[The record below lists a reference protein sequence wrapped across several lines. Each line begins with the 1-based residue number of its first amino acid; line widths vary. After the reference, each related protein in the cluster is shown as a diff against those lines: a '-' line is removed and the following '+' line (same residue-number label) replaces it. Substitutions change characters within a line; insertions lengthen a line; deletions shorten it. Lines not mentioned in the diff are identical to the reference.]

1 MISIIGCNKGGA
13 GKTTTATNIAVALVK
28 RGNDVVVVDADAQRS
43 FAKWVGDRE
52 EQNQE
57 PGITLMEKQDN
68 ISQSL
73 KALDDKYDHVIVD
86 VAGKNSRE
94 LITGATVADII
105 IAPHQS
111 SQLDLDT
118 LSELEEQLK
127 VVRDLNPKLEILV
140 YHAMASS
147 NPKVRENER
156 DEFIEYIREFPDF
169 KLLTATGHYRKV
181 YKDAIPLGRSVLEM
195 GNKQAIEEINDLV
208 SEVYDGVK

>member
-28 RGNDVVVVDADAQRS
+28 KGNDVVVVDADAQRS
-43 FAKWVGDRE
+43 FAKWVADRE
-52 EQNQE
+52 ELKQE
-57 PGITLMEKQDN
+57 PGITLLEKQDN

-73 KALDDKYDHVIVD
+73 KALDNKYDHVIVD

-94 LITGATVADII
+94 LITGSTVADII

-118 LSELEEQLK
+118 LTELEEQLK

-147 NPKVRENER
+147 NPKVRKNER
-156 DEFIEYIREFPDF
+156 DEFMEYIKEFPEF
-169 KLLTATGHYRKV
+169 KLLKATGHYRKV

-195 GNKQAIEEINDLV
+195 DNKQAIEEINDLV